1 MAPARDFSYLDLFD
15 RETLDDQKRKT
26 ADALVEFTTGDF
38 AANQDDIATYTQLM
52 KEINQRLQKLPET
65 EVKVST
71 QVLPLNNYNQ
81 FSIDCASFR
90 SLIDK
95 VTKFG
100 PGREIAEFISD
111 IDNIFARISVDARN
125 DAKVQH
131 NFVTCVMGQM
141 ASNYQQ
147 DVRVYEDSLD
157 GDTVWTWKSF
167 REYLEKT
174 YETNKSQFQV
184 LQALEKL
191 EKSPGESNVDASGKI
206 EQRLARIET
215 LLRAHVIRKYGNG
228 TELTARHV
236 LSMVGGMVLLRMNE
250 KDTDLMN
257 YLTRDLDDC
266 FCARDIAKLAD
277 KYIERRHTSDQ
288 VLSNPMANFA
298 RDSKRPCFSE
308 RDNGRCLR
316 RNCNFQHKK
325 SRGGNNSST
334 RGRGGRG
341 ASRGSYRGRGRP
353 QSRQG
358 SSGDSRGDQRR
369 ANFANQGDQVEAD
382 DEAEPFEMPVPAQN
396 SEDFLQGSV

>member
-1 MAPARDFSYLDLFD
+1 MAAARDFSYLDLFD
-15 RETLDDQKRKT
+15 RDTLDDQKRKT
-26 ADALVEFTTGDF
+26 ADALVELTMGDF
-38 AANQDDIATYTQLM
+38 AANQADIAIHTQLM
-52 KEINQRLQKLPET
+52 KEINNRLEKMPKT
-65 EVKVST
+65 EVKVET
-71 QVLPLNNYNQ
+71 QVLPHTNYSQ

-95 VTKFG
+95 IPAFS
-100 PGREIAEFISD
+100 PGREVAEFISD
-111 IDNIFARISVDARN
+111 VDNVFARISVDARN

-131 NFVTCVMGQM
+131 HFVTCVMGQM

-191 EKSPGESNVDASGKI
+191 EKVPGESNVDAAGKI

-215 LLRAHVIRKYGNG
+215 LLRAHVIRKYGAG

-236 LSMVGGMVLLRMNE
+236 LSMVGGMVLLKVNE
-250 KDTDLMN
+250 NDTDLMN

-266 FCARDIAKLAD
+266 FCARDIGKLAD

-288 VLSNPMANFA
+288 VLSNPVANYA
-298 RDSKRPCFSE
+298 RNFSNQNCRMEKKYGQCTRQMCRYRHKRPRAPRKPS
-308 RDNGRCLR
+308 RDHDGRHGEADTSGNGDF
-316 RNCNFQHKK
+316 NDK
-325 SRGGNNSST
+325 
-334 RGRGGRG
+334 
-341 ASRGSYRGRGRP
+341 
-353 QSRQG
+353 RQVK
-358 SSGDSRGDQRR
+358 
-369 ANFANQGDQVEAD
+369 FANYVDR
-382 DEAEPFEMPVPAQN
+382 EPFENPPESDADDYKAYSVAFHMPDNQPLA
-396 SEDFLQGSV
+396 ELDL